1 MTCTCAYHDQ
11 LIEIR
16 RHLHTMPEEGWSEF
30 TTTAFIVGKLREYGY
45 EVLLGKKVINPDNCL
60 GRNLKVVEAGLKL
73 ARENGVS
80 EELLAEMDGLT
91 GCVGVMDTGR
101 PGPTLA
107 IRFDIDCVPVT
118 ESTEDCH
125 IPAREG
131 FISKRP
137 GLMHACGHDAHT
149 STGLAV
155 AHWFADNVDQ
165 MNGKIKILFQP
176 AEEGVRGAAGMA
188 ASGILDDADYFLG
201 AHIAMMCKSG
211 EVSVNPYG
219 FLCTTKLDVTY
230 TGRPAHAGVEPNAGH
245 NAMAAACNAFV
256 QLLGIARHGS
266 GMTRINV
273 GQLVAGE
280 GRNVIPSHA
289 VMKMEVRG
297 ETGEINQY
305 MYDSAV
311 NIIKGCALSQNCEY
325 TIEKM
330 GEAVDL
336 TNDPE
341 LVKVLTEAVG
351 NVEGMTAR
359 QDPMNFGGSED
370 ATILA
375 RRVQAHGGKA
385 AFFVLGADRPS
396 GHHTAKFDIDEK
408 ALDKGLAVWAN
419 AIKLILKYFI
429 SRSSDR
435 KAGPPVAGR
444 SFLF

>member
-125 IPAREG
+125 IPARKG

-165 MNGKIKILFQP
+165 MSGKIKILFQP

-419 AIKLILKYFI
+419 AIKLILK
-429 SRSSDR
+429 
-435 KAGPPVAGR
+435 
-444 SFLF
+444 

>member
-1 MTCTCAYHDQ
+1 MSCLCKYHDE
-11 LIEIR
+11 LISTR

-30 TTTAFIVGKLREYGY
+30 TTTAYIVEKLRKLGY
-45 EVLLGKKVINPDNCL
+45 EVLMGKKVINPDNCL
-60 GRNLKVVEAGLKL
+60 GRSQKVVEAGLAY
-73 ARENGVS
+73 ARKNGVS
-80 EELLAEMDGLT
+80 EELLKEMDGLT

-118 ESTEDCH
+118 ESTDADH
-125 IPAREG
+125 IPAKEG
-131 FISKRP
+131 FCSTRP

-155 AHWFADNVDQ
+155 AHWFADHKDK
-165 MNGKIKILFQP
+165 MKGKLKILFQP

-188 ASGILDDADYFLG
+188 ASGIVDDADYFLG
-201 AHIAMMCKSG
+201 AHIAMMCKTG
-211 EVSVNPYG
+211 ELSVKPYG

-230 TGRPAHAGVEPNAGH
+230 TGRPAHAGVEPNAGR

-273 GQLVAGE
+273 GQLIAGE

-289 VMKMEVRG
+289 LMKMEVRG
-297 ETGEINQY
+297 ETGDINQY
-305 MYDSAV
+305 MYDAAV
-311 NIIKGCALSQNCEY
+311 AIIKGCAISQGCEY
-325 TIEKM
+325 KIEKM

-336 TNDPE
+336 TNDEE
-341 LVKVLTEAVG
+341 LVDVLTKAGEA
-351 NVEGMTAR
+351 VEGMTVR
-359 QDPMNFGGSED
+359 KDPMNFGGSED

-385 AFFVLGADRPS
+385 ALFVIGANRPS
-396 GHHTAKFDIDEK
+396 GHHTSKFDIDEK
-408 ALDKGLAVWAN
+408 ALDQGLAVWTN
-419 AIKLILKYFI
+419 AVKEIL
-429 SRSSDR
+429 
-435 KAGPPVAGR
+435 G
-444 SFLF
+444 

>member
-45 EVLLGKKVINPDNCL
+45 EVLLGKSVINPDNCL
-60 GRNLKVVEAGLKL
+60 GRNPKVVEAGLKL

-118 ESTEDCH
+118 ESTDDDH
-125 IPAREG
+125 IPAHEG

-155 AHWFADNVDQ
+155 AHWFADNIEK

-188 ASGILDDADYFLG
+188 ASGVLDDADYFLSS
-201 AHIAMMCKSG
+201 HIAMMCKSG

-256 QLLGIARHGS
+256 QLLGIARHGG

-280 GRNVIPSHA
+280 GRNVIPTHA

-341 LVKVLTEAVG
+341 LVQVLTEAVES
-351 NVEGMTAR
+351 VEGMTAR
-359 QDPMNFGGSED
+359 KDPMNFGGSED

-408 ALDKGLAVWAN
+408 ALDKGLAVWAS
-419 AIKLILKYFI
+419 AISKILK
-429 SRSSDR
+429 
-435 KAGPPVAGR
+435 
-444 SFLF
+444 

>member
-245 NAMAAACNAFV
+245 NAMAAACNAS
-256 QLLGIARHGS
+256 ITC
-266 GMTRINV
+266 MET
-273 GQLVAGE
+273 AGE
-280 GRNVIPSHA
+280 GGPYGIALLAAFMDEHQLPLEEFLRQRVF
-289 VMKMEVRG
+289 V
-297 ETGEINQY
+297 
-305 MYDSAV
+305 SAK
-311 NIIKGCALSQNCEY
+311 ITTAQP
-325 TIEKM
+325 
-330 GEAVDL
+330 
-336 TNDPE
+336 DPAE
-341 LVKVLTEAVG
+341 
-351 NVEGMTAR
+351 VEGFAR
-359 QDPMNFGGSED
+359 Y
-370 ATILA
+370 LA
-375 RRVQAHGGKA
+375 AY
-385 AFFVLGADRPS
+385 
-396 GHHTAKFDIDEK
+396 
-408 ALDKGLAVWAN
+408 DKGLDVERTAVEK
-419 AIKLILKYFI
+419 I
-429 SRSSDR
+429 
-435 KAGPPVAGR
+435 
-444 SFLF
+444 

>member
-1 MTCTCAYHDQ
+1 MSCLCKYHDE
-11 LIEIR
+11 LISTR

-30 TTTAFIVGKLREYGY
+30 TTTAYIVEKLRKLGY
-45 EVLLGKKVINPDNCL
+45 EVLMGKKVINPDNCL
-60 GRNLKVVEAGLKL
+60 GRSQKVVEAGLAY
-73 ARENGVS
+73 ARKNGVS
-80 EELLAEMDGLT
+80 EELLKEMDGLT

-118 ESTEDCH
+118 ESTDADH
-125 IPAREG
+125 IPAKEG
-131 FISKRP
+131 FCSTRP

-155 AHWFADNVDQ
+155 AHWFADHKDE
-165 MNGKIKILFQP
+165 MKGKLKILFQP

-188 ASGILDDADYFLG
+188 ASGIVDDADYFLG
-201 AHIAMMCKSG
+201 AHIAMMCKTG
-211 EVSVNPYG
+211 ELSVKPYG

-230 TGRPAHAGVEPNAGH
+230 TGRPAHAGVEPNAGR

-273 GQLVAGE
+273 DQLIAGE

-289 VMKMEVRG
+289 LMKMEVRG
-297 ETGEINQY
+297 ETGDINQY
-305 MYDSAV
+305 MYDAAV
-311 NIIKGCALSQNCEY
+311 AIIKGCAISQGCEY
-325 TIEKM
+325 KIEKM

-336 TNDPE
+336 TNDEE
-341 LVKVLTEAVG
+341 LVDVLTKAGEA
-351 NVEGMTAR
+351 VEGMTVR
-359 QDPMNFGGSED
+359 KDPMNFGGSED

-385 AFFVLGADRPS
+385 ALFVIGANRPS
-396 GHHTAKFDIDEK
+396 GHHTSKFDIDEK
-408 ALDKGLAVWAN
+408 ALDQGLAVWTN
-419 AIKLILKYFI
+419 AVKEIL
-429 SRSSDR
+429 
-435 KAGPPVAGR
+435 G
-444 SFLF
+444 

>member
-1 MTCTCAYHDQ
+1 MSCLCKYHDE
-11 LIEIR
+11 LISTR

-30 TTTAFIVGKLREYGY
+30 TTTAYIVEKLRKLGY
-45 EVLLGKKVINPDNCL
+45 EVLMGKKVINPDNCL
-60 GRNLKVVEAGLKL
+60 GRSQKVVDAGLAY
-73 ARENGVS
+73 ARKNGVS
-80 EELLAEMDGLT
+80 EALLKEMDGLT

-118 ESTEDCH
+118 ESTDADH
-125 IPAREG
+125 IPAKEG
-131 FISKRP
+131 FCSTRP

-155 AHWFADNVDQ
+155 AHWFADHKDE
-165 MNGKIKILFQP
+165 MKGKLKILFQP

-188 ASGILDDADYFLG
+188 ASGIVDDADYFRG
-201 AHIAMMCKSG
+201 AHIAMMCKTG
-211 EVSVNPYG
+211 ELSVKPYG

-230 TGRPAHAGVEPNAGH
+230 TGRPAHAGVEPNAGR

-273 GQLVAGE
+273 GQLIAGE

-289 VMKMEVRG
+289 LMKMEVRG
-297 ETGEINQY
+297 ETGDINQY
-305 MYDSAV
+305 MYDAAV
-311 NIIKGCALSQNCEY
+311 AIIKGCAISQGCEY
-325 TIEKM
+325 KIEKM

-336 TNDPE
+336 TNDEE
-341 LVKVLTEAVG
+341 LVDVLTKAGEA
-351 NVEGMTAR
+351 VEGMTVR
-359 QDPMNFGGSED
+359 KDPMNFGGSED

-385 AFFVLGADRPS
+385 ALFVIGANRPS
-396 GHHTAKFDIDEK
+396 GHHTSKFDIDEK
-408 ALDKGLAVWAN
+408 ALDQGLAVWTN
-419 AIKLILKYFI
+419 AVKEIL
-429 SRSSDR
+429 
-435 KAGPPVAGR
+435 G
-444 SFLF
+444 

>member
-1 MTCTCAYHDQ
+1 MSCLCKYHDE
-11 LIEIR
+11 LISTR

-30 TTTAFIVGKLREYGY
+30 TTTAYIVEKLRKLGY
-45 EVLLGKKVINPDNCL
+45 EVLMGKKVINPDNCL
-60 GRNLKVVEAGLKL
+60 GRSQKVVEAGLAY
-73 ARENGVS
+73 ARKNGVS
-80 EELLAEMDGLT
+80 EELLKEMDGLT

-118 ESTEDCH
+118 ESTDADH
-125 IPAREG
+125 IPAKEG
-131 FISKRP
+131 FCSTRP

-155 AHWFADNVDQ
+155 AHWFADHKDE
-165 MNGKIKILFQP
+165 MKGKLKILFQP

-188 ASGILDDADYFLG
+188 ASGYFLG
-201 AHIAMMCKSG
+201 AHIAMMCKTG
-211 EVSVNPYG
+211 ELSVKPYG

-230 TGRPAHAGVEPNAGH
+230 TGRPAHAGVEPNAGR

-273 GQLVAGE
+273 GQLIAGE

-289 VMKMEVRG
+289 LMKMEVRG
-297 ETGEINQY
+297 ETGDINQY
-305 MYDSAV
+305 MYDAAV
-311 NIIKGCALSQNCEY
+311 AIIKGCAISQGCEY
-325 TIEKM
+325 KIEKM

-336 TNDPE
+336 TNDEE
-341 LVKVLTEAVG
+341 LVDVLTKAGEA
-351 NVEGMTAR
+351 VEGMTVR
-359 QDPMNFGGSED
+359 KDPMNFGGSED

-385 AFFVLGADRPS
+385 ALFVIGANRPS
-396 GHHTAKFDIDEK
+396 GHHTSKFDIDEK
-408 ALDKGLAVWAN
+408 ALDQGLAVWTN
-419 AIKLILKYFI
+419 AVKEIL
-429 SRSSDR
+429 
-435 KAGPPVAGR
+435 G
-444 SFLF
+444 

>member
-107 IRFDIDCVPVT
+107 IRFDIDCVHVT

-359 QDPMNFGGSED
+359 HDPMNFGGSED

-419 AIKLILKYFI
+419 AIKLILK
-429 SRSSDR
+429 
-435 KAGPPVAGR
+435 
-444 SFLF
+444 

>member
-1 MTCTCAYHDQ
+1 MSCLCKYHDE
-11 LIEIR
+11 LISTR

-30 TTTAFIVGKLREYGY
+30 TTTAYIVEKLRKLGY
-45 EVLLGKKVINPDNCL
+45 EVLMGKKVINPDNCL
-60 GRNLKVVEAGLKL
+60 GRSQKVVEAGLAY
-73 ARENGVS
+73 ARKNGVS
-80 EELLAEMDGLT
+80 EELLKEMDGLT

-118 ESTEDCH
+118 ESTDADH
-125 IPAREG
+125 IPAKEG
-131 FISKRP
+131 FCSTRP

-155 AHWFADNVDQ
+155 AHWFADHKGE
-165 MNGKIKILFQP
+165 MKGKLKILFQP

-188 ASGILDDADYFLG
+188 ASGIVDDADYFLG
-201 AHIAMMCKSG
+201 AHIAMMCKTG
-211 EVSVNPYG
+211 ELSVKPYG

-230 TGRPAHAGVEPNAGH
+230 TGRPAHAGVEPNAGR

-273 GQLVAGE
+273 GQLIAGE

-289 VMKMEVRG
+289 LMKMEVRG
-297 ETGEINQY
+297 ETGDINQY
-305 MYDSAV
+305 MYDAAV
-311 NIIKGCALSQNCEY
+311 AIIKGCAISQGCEY
-325 TIEKM
+325 KIEKM

-336 TNDPE
+336 TNDEE
-341 LVKVLTEAVG
+341 LVDVLTKAGEA
-351 NVEGMTAR
+351 VEGMTVR
-359 QDPMNFGGSED
+359 KDPMNFGGSED

-385 AFFVLGADRPS
+385 ALFVIGANRPS
-396 GHHTAKFDIDEK
+396 GHHTSKFDIDEK
-408 ALDKGLAVWAN
+408 ALDQGLAVWTN
-419 AIKLILKYFI
+419 AVKEIL
-429 SRSSDR
+429 
-435 KAGPPVAGR
+435 G
-444 SFLF
+444 

>member
-1 MTCTCAYHDQ
+1 MSCLCKYHDE
-11 LIEIR
+11 LISTR

-30 TTTAFIVGKLREYGY
+30 TTTAYIVEKLRKLGY
-45 EVLLGKKVINPDNCL
+45 EVLMGKKVINPDNCL
-60 GRNLKVVEAGLKL
+60 GRSQKVVEAGLAY
-73 ARENGVS
+73 ARKNGVS
-80 EELLAEMDGLT
+80 EELLKEMDGLT

-118 ESTEDCH
+118 ESTDADH
-125 IPAREG
+125 IPAKEG
-131 FISKRP
+131 FCSTRP

-155 AHWFADNVDQ
+155 AHWFADHKDE
-165 MNGKIKILFQP
+165 MKGKLKILFQP

-188 ASGILDDADYFLG
+188 ASGIVDDADYFLG
-201 AHIAMMCKSG
+201 AHIAMMCKTG
-211 EVSVNPYG
+211 ELSVKPYG

-230 TGRPAHAGVEPNAGH
+230 TGRPAHAGVEPNAGR

-273 GQLVAGE
+273 GQLIAGE

-289 VMKMEVRG
+289 LMKMEVRG
-297 ETGEINQY
+297 ETGDINQY
-305 MYDSAV
+305 MYDAAV
-311 NIIKGCALSQNCEY
+311 AIIKGCAISQGCEY
-325 TIEKM
+325 KIEKM

-336 TNDPE
+336 TNDEE
-341 LVKVLTEAVG
+341 LVDVLAKAGEA
-351 NVEGMTAR
+351 VEGMTVR
-359 QDPMNFGGSED
+359 KDPMNFGGSED

-385 AFFVLGADRPS
+385 ALFVIGANRPS
-396 GHHTAKFDIDEK
+396 GHHTSKFDIDEK
-408 ALDKGLAVWAN
+408 ALDQGLAVWTN
-419 AIKLILKYFI
+419 AVKEIL
-429 SRSSDR
+429 
-435 KAGPPVAGR
+435 G
-444 SFLF
+444 

>member
-1 MTCTCAYHDQ
+1 MSCLCKYHDE
-11 LIEIR
+11 LISTR

-30 TTTAFIVGKLREYGY
+30 TTTAYIVEKLRKLGY
-45 EVLLGKKVINPDNCL
+45 EVLMGKKVINPDNCL
-60 GRNLKVVEAGLKL
+60 GRSQKVVEAGLAY
-73 ARENGVS
+73 ARKNGVS
-80 EELLAEMDGLT
+80 EELLKEMDGLT

-118 ESTEDCH
+118 ESTDADH
-125 IPAREG
+125 IPAKEG
-131 FISKRP
+131 FCSTRP

-155 AHWFADNVDQ
+155 AHWFADHKDE
-165 MNGKIKILFQP
+165 MKGKLKILFQP

-188 ASGILDDADYFLG
+188 ASGIVDDADYVLG
-201 AHIAMMCKSG
+201 AHIAMMCKTG
-211 EVSVNPYG
+211 ELSVKPYG

-230 TGRPAHAGVEPNAGH
+230 TGRPAHAGVEPNAGR

-273 GQLVAGE
+273 GQLIAGE

-289 VMKMEVRG
+289 LMKMEVRG
-297 ETGEINQY
+297 ETGDINQY
-305 MYDSAV
+305 MYDAAV
-311 NIIKGCALSQNCEY
+311 AIIKGCAISQGCEY
-325 TIEKM
+325 KIEKM

-336 TNDPE
+336 TNDEE
-341 LVKVLTEAVG
+341 LVDVLTKAGEA
-351 NVEGMTAR
+351 VEGMTVR
-359 QDPMNFGGSED
+359 KDPMNFGGSED

-385 AFFVLGADRPS
+385 ALFVIGANRPS
-396 GHHTAKFDIDEK
+396 GHHTSKFDIDEK
-408 ALDKGLAVWAN
+408 ALDQGLAVWTN
-419 AIKLILKYFI
+419 AVKEIL
-429 SRSSDR
+429 
-435 KAGPPVAGR
+435 G
-444 SFLF
+444 

>member
-1 MTCTCAYHDQ
+1 MSCLCKYHDE
-11 LIEIR
+11 LISTR

-30 TTTAFIVGKLREYGY
+30 TTTAYIVEKLRKLGY
-45 EVLLGKKVINPDNCL
+45 EVLMGKKVINPDNCL
-60 GRNLKVVEAGLKL
+60 GRSQKVVDAGLAY
-73 ARENGVS
+73 ARKNGVS
-80 EELLAEMDGLT
+80 EALLKEMDGLT

-118 ESTEDCH
+118 ESTDADH
-125 IPAREG
+125 IPAKEG
-131 FISKRP
+131 FCSTRP

-155 AHWFADNVDQ
+155 AHWFADHKDE
-165 MNGKIKILFQP
+165 MKGKLKILFQP

-188 ASGILDDADYFLG
+188 ASGIVDDADYFLG
-201 AHIAMMCKSG
+201 AHIAMMCKTG
-211 EVSVNPYG
+211 ELSVKPYG

-230 TGRPAHAGVEPNAGH
+230 TGRPAHAGVEPNAGR

-273 GQLVAGE
+273 GQLIAGE

-289 VMKMEVRG
+289 LMKMEVRG
-297 ETGEINQY
+297 ETGDINQY
-305 MYDSAV
+305 MYDAAV
-311 NIIKGCALSQNCEY
+311 ALIKGCAISQGCEY
-325 TIEKM
+325 KIEKM

-336 TNDPE
+336 TNDEE
-341 LVKVLTEAVG
+341 LVDVLTKAGEA
-351 NVEGMTAR
+351 VEGMTVR
-359 QDPMNFGGSED
+359 KDPMNFGGSED

-385 AFFVLGADRPS
+385 ALFVIGANRPS
-396 GHHTAKFDIDEK
+396 GHHTSKFDIDEK
-408 ALDKGLAVWAN
+408 ALDQGLAVWTN
-419 AIKLILKYFI
+419 AVKEIL
-429 SRSSDR
+429 
-435 KAGPPVAGR
+435 G
-444 SFLF
+444 

>member
-305 MYDSAV
+305 MY
-311 NIIKGCALSQNCEY
+311 CLLY
-325 TIEKM
+325 T
-330 GEAVDL
+330 
-336 TNDPE
+336 
-341 LVKVLTEAVG
+341 
-351 NVEGMTAR
+351 
-359 QDPMNFGGSED
+359 S
-370 ATILA
+370 
-375 RRVQAHGGKA
+375 
-385 AFFVLGADRPS
+385 PS
-396 GHHTAKFDIDEK
+396 PRD
-408 ALDKGLAVWAN
+408 
-419 AIKLILKYFI
+419 
-429 SRSSDR
+429 
-435 KAGPPVAGR
+435 
-444 SFLF
+444 

>member
-1 MTCTCAYHDQ
+1 MSCLCKYHDE
-11 LIEIR
+11 LISTR

-30 TTTAFIVGKLREYGY
+30 TTTAYIVEKLRKLGY
-45 EVLLGKKVINPDNCL
+45 EVLMGKKVINPDNCL
-60 GRNLKVVEAGLKL
+60 GRSQEVVEAGLAY
-73 ARENGVS
+73 ARKNGVS
-80 EELLAEMDGLT
+80 EELLKEMDGLT

-118 ESTEDCH
+118 ESTDADH
-125 IPAREG
+125 IPAKEG
-131 FISKRP
+131 FCSTRP

-155 AHWFADNVDQ
+155 AHWFADHKDE
-165 MNGKIKILFQP
+165 MKGKLKILFQP

-188 ASGILDDADYFLG
+188 ASGIVDDADYFLG
-201 AHIAMMCKSG
+201 AHIAMMCKTG
-211 EVSVNPYG
+211 ELSVKPYG

-230 TGRPAHAGVEPNAGH
+230 TGRPAHAGVEPNAGR

-273 GQLVAGE
+273 GQLIAGE

-289 VMKMEVRG
+289 LMKMEVRG
-297 ETGEINQY
+297 ETGDINQY
-305 MYDSAV
+305 MYDAAV
-311 NIIKGCALSQNCEY
+311 AIIKGCAISQGCEY
-325 TIEKM
+325 KIEKM

-336 TNDPE
+336 TNDEE
-341 LVKVLTEAVG
+341 LVDVLTKAGEA
-351 NVEGMTAR
+351 VEGMTVR
-359 QDPMNFGGSED
+359 KDPMNFGGSED

-385 AFFVLGADRPS
+385 ALFVIGANRPS
-396 GHHTAKFDIDEK
+396 GHHTSKFDIDEK
-408 ALDKGLAVWAN
+408 ALDQGLAVWTN
-419 AIKLILKYFI
+419 AVKEIL
-429 SRSSDR
+429 
-435 KAGPPVAGR
+435 G
-444 SFLF
+444 

>member
-1 MTCTCAYHDQ
+1 MSCLCKYHDE
-11 LIEIR
+11 LISTR

-30 TTTAFIVGKLREYGY
+30 TTTAYIVEKLRKLGY
-45 EVLLGKKVINPDNCL
+45 EVLMGKKVINPDNCL
-60 GRNLKVVEAGLKL
+60 GRSQKVVEAGLAY
-73 ARENGVS
+73 ARKNGVS
-80 EELLAEMDGLT
+80 EELLKEMDGLT

-118 ESTEDCH
+118 ESTDADH
-125 IPAREG
+125 IPAKEG
-131 FISKRP
+131 FCSTRP

-155 AHWFADNVDQ
+155 AHWFADHKDE
-165 MNGKIKILFQP
+165 MKGKLKILFQP

-188 ASGILDDADYFLG
+188 ASGIVDDADYFRG
-201 AHIAMMCKSG
+201 AHIAMMCKTG
-211 EVSVNPYG
+211 ELSVKPYG

-230 TGRPAHAGVEPNAGH
+230 TGRPAHAGVEPNAGR

-273 GQLVAGE
+273 GQLIAGE

-289 VMKMEVRG
+289 LMKMEVRG
-297 ETGEINQY
+297 ETGDINQY
-305 MYDSAV
+305 MYDAAV
-311 NIIKGCALSQNCEY
+311 AIIKGCAISQGCEY
-325 TIEKM
+325 KIEKM

-336 TNDPE
+336 TNDEE
-341 LVKVLTEAVG
+341 LVDVLTKAGEA
-351 NVEGMTAR
+351 VEGMTVR
-359 QDPMNFGGSED
+359 KDPMNFGGSED

-385 AFFVLGADRPS
+385 ALFVIGANRPS
-396 GHHTAKFDIDEK
+396 GHHTSKFDIDEK
-408 ALDKGLAVWAN
+408 ALDQGLAVWTN
-419 AIKLILKYFI
+419 AVKEIL
-429 SRSSDR
+429 
-435 KAGPPVAGR
+435 G
-444 SFLF
+444 

>member
-118 ESTEDCH
+118 ESTEDGH

-165 MNGKIKILFQP
+165 MSGKIKILFQP

-419 AIKLILKYFI
+419 AIKLILK
-429 SRSSDR
+429 
-435 KAGPPVAGR
+435 
-444 SFLF
+444 

>member
-1 MTCTCAYHDQ
+1 MSCLCKYHDE
-11 LIEIR
+11 LISTR

-30 TTTAFIVGKLREYGY
+30 TTTAYIVEKLRKLGY
-45 EVLLGKKVINPDNCL
+45 EVLMGKKVINPDNCL
-60 GRNLKVVEAGLKL
+60 GRSQKVVEAGLAY
-73 ARENGVS
+73 ARKNGVS
-80 EELLAEMDGLT
+80 EELLKEMDGLT

-118 ESTEDCH
+118 ESTDADH
-125 IPAREG
+125 IPAKEG
-131 FISKRP
+131 FCSTRP

-155 AHWFADNVDQ
+155 AHWFADHKDE
-165 MNGKIKILFQP
+165 MKGKLKILFQP

-188 ASGILDDADYFLG
+188 ASGIVDDADYFLG
-201 AHIAMMCKSG
+201 AHIAMMCKTG
-211 EVSVNPYG
+211 ELSVKPYG

-419 AIKLILKYFI
+419 AIKLILK
-429 SRSSDR
+429 
-435 KAGPPVAGR
+435 
-444 SFLF
+444 

>member
-1 MTCTCAYHDQ
+1 MSCLCKYHDE
-11 LIEIR
+11 LISTR

-30 TTTAFIVGKLREYGY
+30 TTTAYIVEKLRKLGY
-45 EVLLGKKVINPDNCL
+45 EVLMGKKVINPDNCL
-60 GRNLKVVEAGLKL
+60 GRSLKVVEAGIER
-73 ARENGVS
+73 ARKNGVS
-80 EELLAEMDGLT
+80 EELLKEMDGLT

-118 ESTEDCH
+118 ESTDADH
-125 IPAREG
+125 IPAKEG
-131 FISKRP
+131 FCSTRP

-155 AHWFADNVDQ
+155 AHWFADHKDE
-165 MNGKIKILFQP
+165 MKGKLKILFQP

-188 ASGILDDADYFLG
+188 ASGIVDDADYFLG
-201 AHIAMMCKSG
+201 AHIAMMCKTG
-211 EVSVNPYG
+211 ELSVKPYG

-230 TGRPAHAGVEPNAGH
+230 TGRPAHAGVEPNAGR

-273 GQLVAGE
+273 GQLIAGE

-289 VMKMEVRG
+289 LMKMEVRG
-297 ETGEINQY
+297 ETGDINQY
-305 MYDSAV
+305 MYDAAV
-311 NIIKGCALSQNCEY
+311 AIIKGCAISQGCEY
-325 TIEKM
+325 KIEKM

-336 TNDPE
+336 TNDEE
-341 LVKVLTEAVG
+341 LVDVLTKAGEA
-351 NVEGMTAR
+351 VEGMTVR
-359 QDPMNFGGSED
+359 KDPMNFGGSED

-385 AFFVLGADRPS
+385 ALFVIGANRPS
-396 GHHTAKFDIDEK
+396 GHHTSKFDIDEK
-408 ALDKGLAVWAN
+408 ALDQGLAVWTN
-419 AIKLILKYFI
+419 AVKEIL
-429 SRSSDR
+429 
-435 KAGPPVAGR
+435 G
-444 SFLF
+444 

>member
-1 MTCTCAYHDQ
+1 MSCLCKYHDE
-11 LIEIR
+11 LISTR

-30 TTTAFIVGKLREYGY
+30 TTTAYIVEKLRKLGY
-45 EVLLGKKVINPDNCL
+45 EVLMGKKVINPNNCL
-60 GRNLKVVEAGLKL
+60 GRSQKVVEAGLAY
-73 ARENGVS
+73 ARKNGVS
-80 EELLAEMDGLT
+80 EELLKEMDGLT

-118 ESTEDCH
+118 ESTDADH
-125 IPAREG
+125 IPAKEG
-131 FISKRP
+131 FCSTRP

-155 AHWFADNVDQ
+155 AHWFADPKDE
-165 MNGKIKILFQP
+165 MKGKLKILFQP

-188 ASGILDDADYFLG
+188 ASGIVDDADYFLG
-201 AHIAMMCKSG
+201 AHIAMMCKTG
-211 EVSVNPYG
+211 ELSVKPYG

-230 TGRPAHAGVEPNAGH
+230 TGRPAHAGVEPNAGR

-273 GQLVAGE
+273 GQLIAGE

-289 VMKMEVRG
+289 LMKMEVRG
-297 ETGEINQY
+297 ETGDINQY
-305 MYDSAV
+305 MYDAAV
-311 NIIKGCALSQNCEY
+311 AIIKGCAISQGCEY
-325 TIEKM
+325 KIEKM

-336 TNDPE
+336 TNDEE
-341 LVKVLTEAVG
+341 LVDVLTKAGEA
-351 NVEGMTAR
+351 VEGMTVR
-359 QDPMNFGGSED
+359 KDPMNFGGSED

-385 AFFVLGADRPS
+385 ALFVIGANRPS
-396 GHHTAKFDIDEK
+396 GHHTSKFDIDEK
-408 ALDKGLAVWAN
+408 ALDQGLAVWTN
-419 AIKLILKYFI
+419 AVKEIL
-429 SRSSDR
+429 
-435 KAGPPVAGR
+435 G
-444 SFLF
+444 